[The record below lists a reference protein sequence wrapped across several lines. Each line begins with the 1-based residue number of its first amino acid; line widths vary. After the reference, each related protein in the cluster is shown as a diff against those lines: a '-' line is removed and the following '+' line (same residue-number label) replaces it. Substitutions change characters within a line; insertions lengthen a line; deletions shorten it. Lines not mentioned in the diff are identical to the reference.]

1 MNKKVKNS
9 KNKKMV
15 ATGWKQASSW
25 QYQLYFILLVDCD
38 YVMGGVIL
46 YHERKNATP
55 FEAFKF
61 PSGIPN
67 PQVAMDEYTIARR

>member
-1 MNKKVKNS
+1 
-9 KNKKMV
+9 
-15 ATGWKQASSW
+15 
-25 QYQLYFILLVDCD
+25 
-38 YVMGGVIL
+38 MGGVIL